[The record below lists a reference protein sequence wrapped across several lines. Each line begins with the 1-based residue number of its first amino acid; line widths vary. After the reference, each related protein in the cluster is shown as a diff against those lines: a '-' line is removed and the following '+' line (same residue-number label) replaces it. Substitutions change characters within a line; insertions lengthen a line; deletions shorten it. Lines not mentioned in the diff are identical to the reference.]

1 MGGDIMGA
9 GRWGMSADGGD
20 EAFDREVRGE
30 IYGRFLAG
38 RVPTSGEIARAMGV
52 AVEEVLRSFRRWGDG
67 HLRVLQSN
75 GEILMAH
82 PFSAVPTPF
91 LVESGGVSY
100 WGNCIWD
107 GLGILAMLGRDGRVV
122 TSCPDCGENM
132 TFRVEGG
139 RLVEGEGV
147 VHFAVPASRWYDNVV
162 YT

>member
-1 MGGDIMGA
+1 
-9 GRWGMSADGGD
+9 MSVDGGD
-20 EAFDREVRGE
+20 EALDREVRHE
-30 IYGRFLAG
+30 IYSRFLAG
-38 RVPTSGEIARAMGV
+38 SVPTSRAIAGALGV
-52 AVEEVLRSFRRWGDG
+52 TGDEVLRSFRRWGDG
-67 HLRVLQSN
+67 HLLVLQSS

-91 LVESGGVSY
+91 LVDSAGVTY

-107 GLGILAMLGRDGRVV
+107 GLGILAMLGQDGTVV

-139 RLVEGEGV
+139 RVVEGEGI